1 MDHYPNSGGL
11 RVTFPTRMH
20 SLARE
25 SRDFSKGAEA
35 HLNVYWVA
43 HSMSK
48 TYIEVGALIVAL
60 IVLLLLIV
68 FIQNP
73 IALIIN
79 SLIAIGILFL
89 LNAIFGLGIPINIV
103 TILVVAIGGIVGLLL
118 IIILRLTRIA
128 FV

>member
-1 MDHYPNSGGL
+1 
-11 RVTFPTRMH
+11 
-20 SLARE
+20 
-25 SRDFSKGAEA
+25 
-35 HLNVYWVA
+35 
-43 HSMSK
+43 MSK
-48 TYIEVGALIVAL
+48 TYIEAGALVVAL

-89 LNAIFGLGIPINIV
+89 LNAIFGLGIPINLV

-118 IIILRLTRIA
+118 IIILRLMKVA
-128 FV
+128 FI